1 MKKKHIALIIIGIIF
16 ILLPAFHTNIWYD
29 ESYTVAMV
37 RHSFSEIWQ
46 IGSNDVHPVLYYFML
61 KFINLLF
68 GTNILL
74 YRLFSVIP
82 IIVLRN
88 TWLYT
93 YKKRLWRKNWF
104 IIYIFSF
111 FLARFNKIYN

>member
-1 MKKKHIALIIIGIIF
+1 MKKKHIVLIIIGIIF

-37 RHSFSEIWQ
+37 RHSFVEIWQ
-46 IGSNDVHPVLYYFML
+46 IGSNDVHPVLYYFIL
-61 KFINLLF
+61 KFVNLLF

-82 IIVLRN
+82 VVILRYFGI
-88 TWLYT
+88 YT
-93 YKKRLWRKNWF
+93 YKKGFWRKNRNV
-104 IIYIFSF
+104 ILIPNILY
-111 FLARFNKIYN
+111 ARSN